1 MSVINPIVMNKW
13 SKIKENCF
21 KNTSEDK
28 FRKKSDSDEQVIKDQ
43 KNNLPTNTSEKEFSD
58 ISDSEEDLLKKE
70 IKNTWENPNNDDTG
84 RIKNLVIKS
93 SFKNK
98 SKEAQKWGHQ
108 LRRAWQEWDYS
119 EKRKVSAPKSCIL
132 EMIPKGRNT
141 STSSTLPMQLW
152 MS

>member
-1 MSVINPIVMNKW
+1 MNPIVMNSW
-13 SKIKENCF
+13 SKIK
-21 KNTSEDK
+21 KILLQNTSENKLSDI
-28 FRKKSDSDEQVIKDQ
+28 SDSDEQVIKDQ
-43 KNNLPTNTSEKEFSD
+43 KNNLPTNTSEKEVSD

-119 EKRKVSAPKSCIL
+119 GKRRVSALKSCIL
-132 EMIPKGRNT
+132 EMIPKGQST
-141 STSSTLPMQLW
+141 STSSTLPMQMW